1 MSDPAPVDLEELHTS
16 LPVTRLVDAVNTVM
30 NALSTSSRTNA
41 LWIQYIGLVDF
52 LNSSIV
58 AERTGKNNYIVY

>member
-1 MSDPAPVDLEELHTS
+1 MSDPAPVDLEELNTS

-30 NALSTSSRTNA
+30 NALSNSSRTNA
-41 LWIQYIGLVDF
+41 LWIQYIGLVDL